1 MPATTAEPAA
11 PAGSSGWHPEE
22 LVSELSI
29 TATAIGIDD
38 ADLAAALD
46 EGKTVAEVALAH
58 GVSVR
63 RVIIA
68 LVSDAV
74 QEVAADVRNGELSPR
89 HVRWLV
95 ALATQRAQD
104 QVTSRFPEVGF
115 RRHAALPGGQSSTC
129 GPGRRSPRRGGLAQ
143 E

>member
-1 MPATTAEPAA
+1 MPTIASDPVSQAR
-11 PAGSSGWHPEE
+11 SQGWPDE
-22 LVSELSI
+22 LVSELAI
-29 TATAIGIDD
+29 TAAAIGIDEKE
-38 ADLAAALD
+38 LAAALGD
-46 EGKTVAEVALAH
+46 GKTVADVAAAH

-74 QEVAADVRNGELSPR
+74 QEVAADVRSGELSPR

-115 RRHAALPGGQSSTC
+115 RHHTARL
-129 GPGRRSPRRGGLAQ
+129 
-143 E
+143 

>member
-1 MPATTAEPAA
+1 MPTTISVPAPPVAPGDWQPAE
-11 PAGSSGWHPEE
+11 
-22 LVSELSI
+22 LISELSI
-29 TATAIGIDD
+29 TAAAIGIAD
-38 ADLAAALD
+38 AELAAALS
-46 EGKTVAEVALAH
+46 EGKTVAEVARAH

-63 RVIIA
+63 RVIVA

-74 QEVAADVRNGELSPR
+74 QEVAADVRSGELSPG

-115 RRHAALPGGQSSTC
+115 RRHTALP
-129 GPGRRSPRRGGLAQ
+129 PPAHP
-143 E
+143 

>member
-1 MPATTAEPAA
+1 MPTTTTSVPAPPAA
-11 PAGSSGWHPEE
+11 GDWRPGELVSE

-29 TATAIGIDD
+29 TAAAIGIDD
-38 ADLAAALD
+38 ADLAAALS
-46 EGKTVAEVALAH
+46 EGKTVADVARAH

-63 RVIIA
+63 RVIVA

-74 QEVAADVRNGELSPR
+74 QEVAADVRSGELSPG

-104 QVTSRFPEVGF
+104 QVTTRFPEVGF
-115 RRHAALPGGQSSTC
+115 RRHAALPGACS
-129 GPGRRSPRRGGLAQ
+129 
-143 E
+143 